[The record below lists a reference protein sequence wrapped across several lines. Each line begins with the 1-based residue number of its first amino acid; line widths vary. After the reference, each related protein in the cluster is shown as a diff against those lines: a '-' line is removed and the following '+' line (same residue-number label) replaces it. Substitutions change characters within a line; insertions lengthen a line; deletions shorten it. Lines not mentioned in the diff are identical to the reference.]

1 MRLRSHRRNLVLFSS
16 SVPPTGRN
24 GASRHLRSARVG
36 RTRRL
41 FRFGVLYTVIAVRPP
56 WWQLLSGTAL
66 TVFGVIARDSVGGV
80 LIVPG
85 LFLLYGALL
94 TAGDSHGDRERR
106 SQLQR
111 DLAAYS
117 TPAQRR
123 DLEATLDRYPDD
135 ATCEIR
141 KILAGQA
148 MASDETG
155 IPGRTSKA
163 AL

>member
-24 GASRHLRSARVG
+24 GASRHLRSARIG
-36 RTRRL
+36 RIRRL
-41 FRFGVLYTVIAVRPP
+41 IRIGVLFTVFAVRPP

-66 TVFGVIARDSVGGV
+66 TVFGVIARHSVGGV

-94 TAGDSHGDRERR
+94 IAGDSHADRERR

-117 TPAQRR
+117 TPAQRL

-135 ATCEIR
+135 VTHEIR
-141 KILAGQA
+141 TILAGQA
-148 MASDETG
+148 SADETG
-155 IPGRTSKA
+155 IPGWTSNPGA
-163 AL
+163 